1 MYSDCSF
8 PYLHS
13 FKFPPPSLLPSISTI
28 CLHQKEKQIL
38 MDNNKVKHKIKY
50 NMIKQKLTHQNWDK
64 NKQKK
69 EKNPKESI
77 KTETY

>member
-1 MYSDCSF
+1 
-8 PYLHS
+8 
-13 FKFPPPSLLPSISTI
+13 
-28 CLHQKEKQIL
+28 

-77 KTETY
+77 KTDSLF